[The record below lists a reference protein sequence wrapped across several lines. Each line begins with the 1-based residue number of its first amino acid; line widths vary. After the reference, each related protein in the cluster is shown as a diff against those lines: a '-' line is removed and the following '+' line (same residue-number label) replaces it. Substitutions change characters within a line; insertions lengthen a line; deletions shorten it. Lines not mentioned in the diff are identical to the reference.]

1 LTLLYLD
8 EVGFSL
14 ALPVSYTWSKRGT
27 KNRLRVPM
35 RWGSHGRLN
44 LIGALAWGKEQ
55 RTLERAKSGP
65 SGPSSLHF
73 ELVEKSVK
81 SDQVTA
87 FIDALSKD
95 ATPDQLTVV
104 VLDNARFHTST
115 KVKEKR
121 PLWEER
127 GVFLRY
133 LPPYAPHLNPIEAL
147 WKHLKSFLLPRRC
160 YDSVVQLR
168 QAVLEALNL
177 LGAIR
182 FNSNVGEAYIQVS
195 VAEVVPAKCQHL
207 APVFR

>member
-1 LTLLYLD
+1 MTLLYLD

-14 ALPVSYTWSKRGT
+14 ALPVSYTWSKRGL

-44 LIGALAWGKEQ
+44 LIGALAWGKER
-55 RTLERAKSGP
+55 RT
-65 SGPSSLHF
+65 LHF
-73 ELVEKSVK
+73 ELVEQSVK
-81 SDQVTA
+81 SEHVVA
-87 FIDALSKD
+87 FIDAL
-95 ATPDQLTVV
+95 AENAVGNQLTVV

-115 KVKEKR
+115 QVKEKR
-121 PLWEER
+121 SLWEDR

-160 YDSVVQLR
+160 YAAVAQLK
-168 QAVLEALNL
+168 QAVLEALYL

-182 FNSNVGEAYIQVS
+182 LNSNVGEA
-195 VAEVVPAKCQHL
+195 
-207 APVFR
+207 

>member
-1 LTLLYLD
+1 MTLFYLD

-27 KNRLRVPM
+27 KNRLCVPR

-55 RTLERAKSGP
+55 RK
-65 SGPSSLHF
+65 LHF
-73 ELVEKSVK
+73 ELVAESVK
-81 SDQVTA
+81 SEHVVA
-87 FIDALSKD
+87 FINELAHD
-95 ATPDQLTVV
+95 ATGDRLIVI

-115 KVKEKR
+115 QVKEKR
-121 PLWEER
+121 LLWEEK

-160 YDSVVQLR
+160 YDSVAQLT

-177 LGAIR
+177 LGTIR
-182 FNSNVGEAYIQVS
+182 VNSNVGKA
-195 VAEVVPAKCQHL
+195 
-207 APVFR
+207 